1 MCMNVCESVSVP
13 VHSNVF
19 IRTLGTIT
27 ILLIKVQINS
37 LFVLC
42 CLTLEDSLQNLI
54 SVD

>member
-37 LFVLC
+37 LCSFVLC
-42 CLTLEDSLQNLI
+42 CLTLEDS
-54 SVD
+54 